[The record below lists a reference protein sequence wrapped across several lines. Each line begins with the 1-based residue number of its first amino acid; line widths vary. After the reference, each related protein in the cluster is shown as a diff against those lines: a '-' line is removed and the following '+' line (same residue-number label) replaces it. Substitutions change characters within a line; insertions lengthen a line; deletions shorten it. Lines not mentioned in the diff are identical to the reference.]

1 MEGQIKLA
9 SIQIQSHSNPESKR
23 RQRVMNRMR
32 SPSARHFRG
41 TTPTMARW
49 APLEHRRFILAT
61 ICFVICFIS
70 HSSDARCFVQCFQV
84 PAPPPRVLHSTTSF
98 RHHHHDSSNQA
109 RPVGTQR
116 RYLHAS
122 TVNSSDESTKS
133 AAKMAPLWTTLA
145 AAAGLLRPE
154 AIGPTLGSLPAVST
168 SL

>member
-70 HSSDARCFVQCFQV
+70 HSSDARCFVQCFQI
-84 PAPPPRVLHSTTSF
+84 PAPPPRVLHSATSF
-98 RHHHHDSSNQA
+98 RHHHHDSNQA